1 MDQNFIARGPAR
13 EIFGPNQIFLP
24 FELLHVS
31 DRSQTLYYCSPNE
44 ARSVY
49 SVMRL
54 VSLINGSFSA

>member
-1 MDQNFIARGPAR
+1 VDQNFIAHGPAR
-13 EIFGPNQIFLP
+13 KIFGPNQNFLP
-24 FELLHVS
+24 FELLHVA
-31 DRSQTLYYCSPNE
+31 DRSQTLHYCSPNE